1 MVETILNKYAT
12 NQISYYVEDM
22 EAFARAHSALFGSGP
37 FFYMDPM
44 PQTMTF
50 KGQQIEISMACAFG
64 QFGDLQIELVQATGD
79 PNPYEELG
87 RYGFHHFSNW
97 VDDFDAAL
105 AHFDSLGY
113 KPLFTMESGGGMKVA
128 YIDLLKDYGHY
139 LEIHAPIKQVWDIYA
154 AAAKDW
160 DGTEPWR
167 SFKELMAQMKRG

>member
-1 MVETILNKYAT
+1 MPESILNKYAT

-22 EAFARAHSALFGSGP
+22 EAFARAHMALFGSGP

-44 PQTMTF
+44 TQTITY
-50 KGQQIEISMACAFG
+50 KGEQVELTMATAFG
-64 QFGDLQIELVQATGD
+64 QFGELQIELVQVLSE

-113 KPLFTMESGGGMKVA
+113 QPLFTMESGGGLRVA
-128 YIDLLKDYGHY
+128 YIDLLADYGHY
-139 LEIHAPIKQVWDIYA
+139 LEIHAPIKQVWDMFKKA
-154 AAAKDW
+154 SEDW
-160 DGTEPWR
+160 DGSDPWR
-167 SFKELMAQMKRG
+167 KMGR